1 MLIKKELVHLYFRRK
16 VKITTGN
23 INIIAENKELYALVF
38 HYHKE
43 KETHFLLRMRDV
55 ILLGC

>member
-1 MLIKKELVHLYFRRK
+1 MYFRRK

-23 INIIAENKELYALVF
+23 INIIAENKELYALAF

-43 KETHFLLRMRDV
+43 KETHFLLRMRDDLTWMLMSSFNES
-55 ILLGC
+55 I